1 MQLKLNLTENTIE
14 KNMNHYE
21 THIYKG
27 ISDEIKFKTNIVTSS
42 RLQAEGHVEDEW
54 TMSVHT

>member
-1 MQLKLNLTENTIE
+1 
-14 KNMNHYE
+14 MNHYE

-42 RLQAEGHVEDEW
+42 RLQAEGHVEDDW

>member
-1 MQLKLNLTENTIE
+1 
-14 KNMNHYE
+14 MNHYE

-27 ISDEIKFKTNIVTSS
+27 ISDEIKFKTNIVTRS
-42 RLQAEGHVEDEW
+42 RLQAEGHAEDEW

>member
-1 MQLKLNLTENTIE
+1 
-14 KNMNHYE
+14 MNHYE

-27 ISDEIKFKTNIVTSS
+27 ISDKTVKTNIVTSS
-42 RLQAEGHVEDEW
+42 RLHAEGHVEDDW